1 MLEWLLIGAF
11 TEISDW
17 VDHQA
22 RYYEEKDS
30 LVIKRRQEFVT
41 TAKQRQEVCDAAV
54 KTKRERAPGCF
65 LKGFIKLVFNL
76 FVFLC

>member
-22 RYYEEKDS
+22 RYYKEKNS

-41 TAKQRQEVCDAAV
+41 TAKQRQEVCDATD
-54 KTKRERAPGCF
+54 KTIEREHQV
-65 LKGFIKLVFNL
+65 VFKNVL
-76 FVFLC
+76 SS